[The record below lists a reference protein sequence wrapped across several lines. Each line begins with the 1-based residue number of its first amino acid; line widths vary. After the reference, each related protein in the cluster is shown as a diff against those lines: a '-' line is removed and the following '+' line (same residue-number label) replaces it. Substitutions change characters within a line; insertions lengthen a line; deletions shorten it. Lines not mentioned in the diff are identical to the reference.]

1 MFYGC
6 SGLTT
11 LDVSSF
17 NTNKV
22 TNMYGMF
29 GRCSGLTTLDVSNFD
44 TSKVTNMQYMF
55 TMCTKLKTIYVK
67 QYDGTTN
74 TGWTT
79 SAVTSSDGMFELSPN
94 LTGGNGTTYN
104 SNYTNATYA
113 RIDTAETPGY
123 FTNILDKTEQ

>member
-1 MFYGC
+1 MQGMFYQC
-6 SGLTT
+6 H
-11 LDVSSF
+11 
-17 NTNKV
+17 
-22 TNMYGMF
+22 
-29 GRCSGLTTLDVSNFD
+29 
-44 TSKVTNMQYMF
+44 
-55 TMCTKLKTIYVK
+55 KLKTIYVK

-104 SNYTNATYA
+104 SSYTTATYA
-113 RIDTAETPGY
+113 RIDTEEKPGY